1 MPHVFNYEKNEF
13 EQVHYQNVPQ
23 RNTDKISK
31 RQRVPESMKFLL
43 GLEEQETDPNRF
55 RGGRPVAAH
64 DRSPELV

>member
-1 MPHVFNYEKNEF
+1 MDAVLLIGEHGNYEKSEF

-43 GLEEQETDPNRF
+43 GLEEQETCGLP
-55 RGGRPVAAH
+55 
-64 DRSPELV
+64 